1 MTVRCLGMM
10 VLLVSVV
17 LVGGCGGSYSG
28 VQAVVPGPAKN
39 LARSA
44 PDNGEYTL
52 YRASGFDEIGRPSKI
67 EKLWT
72 ISLNEGQRLGFQWVN
87 DPAREYVPFGGA
99 DLRAFAGQET
109 RDLGLY
115 RSRDVQ
121 YLWAG
126 SQANLGGY
134 YQTESAGKMMK
145 KATMQ

>member
-1 MTVRCLGMM
+1 M

>member
-1 MTVRCLGMM
+1 MKVRSLGLGL
-10 VLLVSVV
+10 LLVG
-17 LVGGCGGSYSG
+17 VGLLSGCGGSYSG

-67 EKLWT
+67 ERLWT

-87 DPAREYVPFGGA
+87 DPAREYMPFGGA
-99 DLRAFAGQET
+99 ELHAFAGQEI
-109 RDLGLY
+109 RDLGPY

-126 SQANLGGY
+126 AQANLGGY
-134 YQTESAGKMMK
+134 YQSMSTEKVMK
-145 KATMQ
+145 KVTMQ